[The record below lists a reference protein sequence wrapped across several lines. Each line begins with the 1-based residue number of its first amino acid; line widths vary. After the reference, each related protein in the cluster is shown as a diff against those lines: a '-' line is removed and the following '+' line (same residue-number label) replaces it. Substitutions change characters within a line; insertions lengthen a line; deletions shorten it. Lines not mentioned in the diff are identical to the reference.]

1 MIYLDNS
8 ATSWP
13 KPPCVAEV
21 MVEFLNSVGANPGRA
36 AHRLSVDSGRIVY
49 SAREAVA
56 EIFGAIDP
64 LNVVFGLNA
73 TEGLNLAINGLVSAG
88 DHVITSCLEHNS
100 MMRPLRALERTGVEI
115 TVVSNRPDG
124 CIDPADLAKEVRPN
138 TILVAVNHAS
148 NVTGMVQP
156 IKEIGQITRQTG
168 LLFLVDAAQTGG
180 AFPINMEREYIDL
193 LAFTG
198 HKSLLGPTGTG
209 GLILGKRVDIKKMR
223 PLKRGGTGS
232 NSEHEDQPDFLPDI
246 FESGTPNAVGL
257 AGLNAGI
264 RWILDHTVES
274 IRAQEIKL
282 TQRLIDGLSALRGV
296 TVYGSCDASRQT
308 GTISFNVEG
317 YEPSDVG
324 LILDDE
330 HDIMCRVGLHCAP
343 AAHKAIGTF
352 PHGTVRFGLGV
363 FTTEEEVD
371 EALKVV
377 GGLLS
382 HRQ

>member
-1 MIYLDNS
+1 VIE
-8 ATSWP
+8 A
-13 KPPCVAEV
+13 
-21 MVEFLNSVGANPGRA
+21 MVDFLNSVGANPGRA

-49 SAREAVA
+49 AAREAVA
-56 EIFGAIDP
+56 EIFGAADP

-73 TEGLNLAINGLVSAG
+73 TEGLNLAINGLLSVG
-88 DHVITSCLEHNS
+88 DHVITSNMEHNS

-115 TVVSNRPDG
+115 TVVSGRPDG
-124 CIDPADLAKEVRPN
+124 CIDPADLAKEIRPN
-138 TILVAVNHAS
+138 TVLVAVNHAS
-148 NVTGMVQP
+148 NVTGMLQP
-156 IKEIGQITRQTG
+156 IKEIGQIARQAG

-180 AFPINMEREYIDL
+180 AFPINMENELIDL

-209 GLILGKRVDIKKMR
+209 GLILGQRVDLKKMR

-232 NSEHEDQPDFLPDI
+232 NSEREEQPDFLPDI
-246 FESGTPNAVGL
+246 FESGTPNTVGL

-264 RWILDHTVES
+264 RWILDQGVDTV
-274 IRAQEIKL
+274 RAQEVML
-282 TQRLIDGLSALRGV
+282 TQRLIEGLSTIRGV
-296 TVYGSCDASRQT
+296 TVYGNHDARRQT
-308 GTISFNVEG
+308 GTVSFNVDG

-343 AAHKAIGTF
+343 AAHRVIGTF

-363 FTTEEEVD
+363 FITEEDVD
-371 EALKVV
+371 EAVKVV
-377 GGLLS
+377 AGLRSPLG
-382 HRQ
+382 R